1 MGKSKSATTNTT
13 TLTNASPTIRR
24 SALTECSLSHLT
36 PSDYIARSVL
46 TAVTITGVGGIDRTT
61 ASTSASTSAPACSSN
76 PSATSISRSTCT
88 SCTIAHSHLHHCIFA
103 NCTLTNVSSSKFVQ
117 ADHCTLENVISLRR
131 CTLSDSI
138 IGEWSWM
145 TRCEVR
151 ASKIGGGSAL
161 RRSTIGD
168 CRVTGSRLKKAR
180 LVNCEVE
187 GCVIVNTDLKGMVV
201 KNGVWKNGS
210 LVGRVDQSKD
220 VVVVS
225 RDGMKDK
232 IDNAVGTKGI
242 VAEKRSMERDL
253 VESSDDDAEIEGWER
268 NGQRQICELQ
278 GTEPPPPY
286 TA

>member
-76 PSATSISRSTCT
+76 PSATISRSTCT

-180 LVNCEVE
+180 LVNCEVK
-187 GCVIVNTDLKGMVV
+187 GCVIDNTDLKGLVV

-225 RDGMKDK
+225 RDGKDK
-232 IDNAVGTKGI
+232 VCRVPSAILHRIPKHG
-242 VAEKRSMERDL
+242 L
-253 VESSDDDAEIEGWER
+253 
-268 NGQRQICELQ
+268 C
-278 GTEPPPPY
+278 
-286 TA
+286 